1 VRLGQGFQFRQRA
14 GLGRGGSGGGRA
26 IGAVEHADQAADPHV
41 DIAVHELG
49 QGLLPEDL
57 LVGGPGGV
65 LHIAGEVLD
74 QAAGRRAL
82 DRESGVDVL
91 ARTLVGVH
99 PREQEGVADP
109 QALAVHQVV
118 GVAQLLGDGVGGD
131 PHVALGL
138 GQLEEGPQLVR
149 HLVDDDVASLVGDQ
163 APRIDVDADL
173 VAGLGSA
180 GQLSDDL
187 LVGQLVVLG
196 VHLDRLA
203 RVRRGHGAVQHVV
216 HLLPDLFTVEAL
228 GLVPLEEA
236 GAGAVAQTLD
246 LGHQGLDGGLLQV
259 GVGHVGR
266 HQAQRAEGGS
276 GQGLDGGMSLG
287 QGQRLLDLVG
297 ARLEDVDVLQL
308 RANPVVLVSGILQ
321 IGMQLLVVLVAGPV
335 QVLELLE
342 VFRRDLVFL
351 GHPVGQLVPGGRG
364 GVPIHTDVLGAVG
377 HGPYQ
382 FRVDLP
388 AINLVSPDVEERTD
402 FHVGLSLLG
411 PCSRPG
417 ASLS

>member
-1 VRLGQGFQFRQRA
+1 MRLGQGFQFRQRA

-26 IGAVEHADQAADPHV
+26 IGAVEHADQAADPHI

-57 LVGGPGGV
+57 LVGGPGGI

-163 APRIDVDADL
+163 APRIDVDPDL

-180 GQLSDDL
+180 GQLPDDL

-203 RVRRGHGAVQHVV
+203 RVRRGQEILNRRRRGRPACRSSASRSLHRGSSGSC
-216 HLLPDLFTVEAL
+216 FL
-228 GLVPLEEA
+228 GR
-236 GAGAVAQTLD
+236 GWGWC
-246 LGHQGLDGGLLQV
+246 
-259 GVGHVGR
+259 R
-266 HQAQRAEGGS
+266 RADPGS
-276 GQGLDGGMSLG
+276 RSS
-287 QGQRLLDLVG
+287 G
-297 ARLEDVDVLQL
+297 ARW
-308 RANPVVLVSGILQ
+308 RTS
-321 IGMQLLVVLVAGPV
+321 AGWRGP
-335 QVLELLE
+335 
-342 VFRRDLVFL
+342 RR
-351 GHPVGQLVPGGRG
+351 PSPGPAGRRR
-364 GVPIHTDVLGAVG
+364 L
-377 HGPYQ
+377 
-382 FRVDLP
+382 
-388 AINLVSPDVEERTD
+388 
-402 FHVGLSLLG
+402 
-411 PCSRPG
+411 RPG
-417 ASLS
+417 PGRRYEPRPGPASP